1 MTKKSQNQL
10 FSVLEETTL
19 FSHMALGTIETRTFN
34 SVPFVT
40 WPNGAPCVPVNQY
53 ILSMMER
60 PGRNGN
66 RNLSTRGSKGGTFG
80 EYASKISHLARYCY
94 HANIDFIHLTD
105 SSFTEFIDSLRDEK
119 SRLYPTANK
128 RTEPTILG
136 IESPLVS

>member
-19 FSHMALGTIETRTFN
+19 FSHMALGTIETRAFN
-34 SVPFVT
+34 NVPFVT

-80 EYASKISHLARYCY
+80 EYASKISHIVRYCY

-119 SRLYPTANK
+119 SRIYPTANK

-136 IESPLVS
+136 IGRV